1 MLGTRGVRLG
11 LLHPEI
17 YEMQARAIF
26 RAARAVQRAHR
37 PRARASRS

>member
-17 YEMQARAIF
+17 YEMQARALL
-26 RAARAVQRAHR
+26 RAAGAVGERSGT
-37 PRARASRS
+37 ARSST